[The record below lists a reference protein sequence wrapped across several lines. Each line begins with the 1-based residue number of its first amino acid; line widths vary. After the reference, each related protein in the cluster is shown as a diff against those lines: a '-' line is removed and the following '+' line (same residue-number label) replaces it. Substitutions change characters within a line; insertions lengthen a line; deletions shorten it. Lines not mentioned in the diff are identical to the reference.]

1 MPKHTPRASYFF
13 EIHRIRKRKLGWTRA
28 AWLAFTETV
37 RETVGRECGVEELTD
52 SECLAVIDALRRMPD
67 LDTPGQQT
75 LDI

>member
-1 MPKHTPRASYFF
+1 MRRPCANYFF
-13 EIHRIRKRKLGWTRA
+13 EIHRMRRRKLGSTPT

-37 RETVGRECGVEELTD
+37 RETVGRDCGVEELTD